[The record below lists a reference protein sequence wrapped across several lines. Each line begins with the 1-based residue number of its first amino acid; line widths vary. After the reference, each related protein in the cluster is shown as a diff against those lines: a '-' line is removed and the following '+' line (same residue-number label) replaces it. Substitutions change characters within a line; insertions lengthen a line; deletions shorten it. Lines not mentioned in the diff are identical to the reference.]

1 MQTILSVWAHPDD
14 EAFGPVGVLAQ
25 AHAAGY
31 RTVIITATHGELGQ
45 ISPELAINPENLGS
59 VRLEELHQACQAIG
73 VDRSI
78 VWDYP
83 DGGLALANATEL
95 RDKIVEVLNAEQPA
109 IVLTFGP
116 DGIYGHPDHI
126 AISMATTQAF
136 AQYLALHPTIEQP
149 RLYYQSVAPNSP
161 RSVNAASSNEYPDP
175 LPATTIIDVSEYA
188 DTKRAALEAHATQR
202 HDWQQFL
209 DQADWFNTVYLHR
222 VYPSFRLNDQPET
235 TLFA

>member
-1 MQTILSVWAHPDD
+1 MPTILSVWAHPDD

-25 AHAAGY
+25 ARAAGY
-31 RTVIITATHGELGQ
+31 RVVIITATHGERGD
-45 ISPELAINPENLGS
+45 ISPELEIDPEHLGS

-83 DGGLALANATEL
+83 DGGLALANASEL
-95 RDKIVEVLNAEQPA
+95 RDKIVEVLNAEQPE

-136 AQYLALHPTIEQP
+136 AQYMALNPSSEQP
-149 RLYYQSVAPNSP
+149 RLYYQSVAPGSDRVINS
-161 RSVNAASSNEYPDP
+161 ASSGNFPDP
-175 LPATTIIDVSEYA
+175 LPATTIIDVSEFA
-188 DTKRAALEAHATQR
+188 ETKRAALDAHATQR

-209 DQADWFNTVYLHR
+209 DQHDWFNTAYLHR
-222 VYPSFRLNDQPET
+222 VYPSFGLNDQPET

>member
-1 MQTILSVWAHPDD
+1 MPTILSVWAHPDD

-25 AHAAGY
+25 ARAAGY
-31 RTVIITATHGELGQ
+31 RVVIITATHGERGD
-45 ISPELAINPENLGS
+45 ISPELEIEPEQLGS

-95 RDKIVEVLNAEQPA
+95 RDKIVEVLNAEHPE

-126 AISMATTQAF
+126 AISIATTQAF
-136 AQYLALHPTIEQP
+136 AQYMALNPSSAQP
-149 RLYYQSVAPNSP
+149 RLYYQTVAPNSP
-161 RSVNAASSNEYPDP
+161 TSINSASIGDFPHP

-188 DTKRAALEAHATQR
+188 ETKRAALDAHATQR

-209 DQADWFNTVYLHR
+209 DQADWFNTAYLHR
-222 VYPSFRLNDQPET
+222 VYPSFGLHDQAET